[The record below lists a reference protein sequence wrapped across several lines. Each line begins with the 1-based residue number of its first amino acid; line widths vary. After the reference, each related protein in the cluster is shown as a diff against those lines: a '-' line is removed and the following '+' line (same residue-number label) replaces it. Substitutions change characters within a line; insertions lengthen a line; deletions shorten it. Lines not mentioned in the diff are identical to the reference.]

1 MTMKLNHLSSYRG
14 KGHSEGAAKAD
25 SRRARQGGQAMM
37 ELCLV
42 LPVLLLLLVG
52 VIEFGR
58 AAYFDIEVTDAAR
71 AGALYGAQSMADAA
85 DQPAIT
91 QAVMNNAQD
100 VPPPPTSTI
109 TSTVSCTCPD
119 SGTVGTVGDCTG
131 GALGCTP
138 AQVYVTVEV
147 QYPLQTLF
155 QFPGIPSPFNLTGIS
170 TMPVRTQ

>member
-85 DQPAIT
+85 DQLAIT
-91 QAVMNNAQD
+91 QAVLNNAQD
-100 VPPPPTSTI
+100 VPAAQATI
-109 TSTVSCTCPD
+109 TSSVSCTCPD
-119 SGTVGTVGDCTG
+119 SGTIGTAANCTG

-170 TMPVRTQ
+170 SMPVRTQ